1 MFGKKPFFDKK
12 LCQDIKTGV
21 TVTAASVAAQLILGW
36 AICGISIAVEHYKDS
51 KKAAKAAEATK
62 ATPAAQPST
71 EPKTGN
77 E

>member
-12 LCQDIKTGV
+12 MCQDIKTGV

-36 AICGISIAVEHYKDS
+36 AICGIDAAVRKYRGN
-51 KKAAKAAEATK
+51 KKAKAAEATK

>member
-51 KKAAKAAEATK
+51 KNAAKAAEATK

>member
-1 MFGKKPFFDKK
+1 MFGSKKFFDKK
-12 LCQDIKTGV
+12 MCQDIKTGV

-36 AICGISIAVEHYKDS
+36 AICGIDAAVRKYQGS
-51 KKAAKAAEATK
+51 KKARAAESAK

>member
-1 MFGKKPFFDKK
+1 MFGSKKFFDKK
-12 LCQDIKTGV
+12 MCQDIKTGV

-51 KKAAKAAEATK
+51 KKAKAAEAAK
-62 ATPAAQPST
+62 ATPAA
-71 EPKTGN
+71 EPKTEAKAGN

>member
-12 LCQDIKTGV
+12 MCQDIKTGV

-36 AICGISIAVEHYKDS
+36 AICGISIAVEHYRDS
-51 KKAAKAAEATK
+51 KKAKAAEAAK
-62 ATPAAQPST
+62 ATPAAEPKT
-71 EPKTGN
+71 EPKAGN

>member
-36 AICGISIAVEHYKDS
+36 AICGISIAVEHYS
-51 KKAAKAAEATK
+51 KKAKAAEATK
-62 ATPAAQPST
+62 ATPAARPST

>member
-1 MFGKKPFFDKK
+1 MFGSKKFFDKK
-12 LCQDIKTGV
+12 MCQDIKTGV

-36 AICGISIAVEHYKDS
+36 AICGIDAAVRKYQGS
-51 KKAAKAAEATK
+51 KKAKAAEATK
-62 ATPAAQPST
+62 AAPAAQPST

>member
-1 MFGKKPFFDKK
+1 MFGSKKFFDKK
-12 LCQDIKTGV
+12 MCQDIKTGV

-51 KKAAKAAEATK
+51 KKAKAAEATK
-62 ATPAAQPST
+62 ATPAA
-71 EPKTGN
+71 EPKTEAKAGN

>member
-1 MFGKKPFFDKK
+1 MFGSKKFFDKK
-12 LCQDIKTGV
+12 MCQDIKTGV

-36 AICGISIAVEHYKDS
+36 AICGIDAAVRKYRGN
-51 KKAAKAAEATK
+51 KKAKAAEATK

>member
-1 MFGKKPFFDKK
+1 MFGSKKFFDKK
-12 LCQDIKTGV
+12 MCQDIKTGV

-36 AICGISIAVEHYKDS
+36 AICGIDAAVRKYRGN
-51 KKAAKAAEATK
+51 KKAKAAEAAK

-71 EPKTGN
+71 EPKTGT

>member
-1 MFGKKPFFDKK
+1 MFGSKKFFDKK
-12 LCQDIKTGV
+12 MCQDIKTGV
-21 TVTAASVAAQLILGW
+21 TVTAASVAAQLIIGW
-36 AICGISIAVEHYKDS
+36 AICGIDAAVRKYQGN
-51 KKAAKAAEATK
+51 KKAKAAEATK

>member
-1 MFGKKPFFDKK
+1 MFGSKKFFDKK
-12 LCQDIKTGV
+12 MCQDIKTGV

-36 AICGISIAVEHYKDS
+36 AICGIDAAVRKYQGN
-51 KKAAKAAEATK
+51 KKAKAAEAAK

>member
-1 MFGKKPFFDKK
+1 MFGSKKFFDKK
-12 LCQDIKTGV
+12 MCQDIKTGV

-51 KKAAKAAEATK
+51 KKAKAAEATK